1 MSPHTTPATALL
13 VALKTITLLL
23 GGLIT
28 YFSYKAYS
36 RSGARPLWYL
46 AVGFGIVT
54 IGTLM
59 AGFVDQLLRFSL
71 VGAGVLPFTGGDG
84 SDMAVTDIAL
94 VLESTLTAA
103 GFAVIVY
110 SLYSE

>member
-1 MSPHTTPATALL
+1 MSPHATTAL

-28 YFSYKAYS
+28 YFSYKAYR

-54 IGTLM
+54 
-59 AGFVDQLLRFSL
+59 AGAMFAGLIDQLLRLSVIGEESFPVQ
-71 VGAGVLPFTGGDG
+71 VGGLD
-84 SDMAVTDIAL
+84 DRAVTDIAL
-94 VLESTLTAA
+94 VIENALTAL

>member
-1 MSPHTTPATALL
+1 MSPHATTIL

-54 IGTLM
+54 LGTLF
-59 AGFVDQLLRFSL
+59 AGLVDQLLRFSL
-71 VGAGVLPFTGGDG
+71 LSAESIPITTAAL
-84 SDMAVTDIAL
+84 SDRAVADIAL
-94 VLESTLTAA
+94 VLESALTAI

>member
-1 MSPHTTPATALL
+1 MSPHITTVAL

-28 YFSYKAYS
+28 YFSYKAYN
-36 RSGARPLWYL
+36 RSGSRPLWYL

-54 IGTLM
+54 LGILT
-59 AGFVDQLLRFSL
+59 AGLLDQLLRFSFIGWSVPFL
-71 VGAGVLPFTGGDG
+71 GDIGQQGVADVAF
-84 SDMAVTDIAL
+84 II
-94 VLESTLTAA
+94 ESALTAV

>member
-1 MSPHTTPATALL
+1 MSPHVTTVAL
-13 VALKTITLLL
+13 VALKTVTLLL

-28 YFSYKAYS
+28 YFSYKAYN
-36 RSGARPLWYL
+36 RSGSRPLWHL

-54 IGTLM
+54 LGILT
-59 AGFVDQLLRFSL
+59 AGLIDQLLRFSL
-71 VGAGVLPFTGGDG
+71 IGWDDTL
-84 SDMAVTDIAL
+84 SDQTLTDLAFII
-94 VLESTLTAA
+94 ESALTAA

>member
-1 MSPHTTPATALL
+1 MSPHATTVL
-13 VALKTITLLL
+13 VALKTITLML

-28 YFSYKAYS
+28 YFSYKAYD

-46 AVGFGIVT
+46 AVGFAIVT
-54 IGTLM
+54 LGTLL
-59 AGFVDQLLRFSL
+59 AGVIDQLLRFS
-71 VGAGVLPFTGGDG
+71 VITGGSLPLVSGTLGDR
-84 SDMAVTDIAL
+84 AVADIAL
-94 VLESTLTAA
+94 VLESALTAA

>member
-1 MSPHTTPATALL
+1 MSPHATTIL

-28 YFSYKAYS
+28 YFSYRAYQ
-36 RSGARPLWYL
+36 RSGARPLWFL
-46 AVGFGIVT
+46 AVGFGVVT
-54 IGTLM
+54 MGILT
-59 AGFVDQLLRFSL
+59 AGVVDQLIRFSL
-71 VGAGVLPFTGGDG
+71 LSVSPVPFISGSLGDR
-84 SDMAVTDIAL
+84 AVADLAL
-94 VLESTLTAA
+94 ILESALTAA

>member
-1 MSPHTTPATALL
+1 MSPHITTAAL

-28 YFSYKAYS
+28 YFSYKAYK
-36 RSGARPLWYL
+36 RSGSRPLWHL

-54 IGTLM
+54 FGILT
-59 AGFVDQLLRFSL
+59 AGLIDQLIRFSL
-71 VGAGVLPFTGGDG
+71 IGWAETL
-84 SDMAVTDIAL
+84 SDQTVADIAFII
-94 VLESTLTAA
+94 ESALTAA